1 MGFAIAHV
9 ARHMGA
15 SVTLVAGPVSQ
26 ETPQGVERIDVKSAE
41 NMHEAVM
48 QRAGSADIF
57 IAVAA
62 VADYRVA
69 DIADHKIKKTDPTLS
84 LQLARTKDILAD
96 VAALKDAPFCV
107 GFAAETQDIEKY
119 ARGKLTRK
127 KLDMI
132 AANPVIQGGKAVF
145 GSDTNSLEVF
155 WGSNGHQT
163 IASASKPDVAKQLLE
178 LVAVQYR
185 DADN

>member
-1 MGFAIAHV
+1 MGFAIAH
-9 ARHMGA
+9 AAAHMGA
-15 SVTLVAGPVSQ
+15 NVTLVAGPVTQ
-26 ETPQGVERIDVKSAE
+26 ETPQGVERIDVKSAA

-48 QRAGSADIF
+48 QRADNADIF

-62 VADYRVA
+62 VADYKVA
-69 DIADHKIKKTDPTLS
+69 DIADHKIKKTDPNLS

-96 VAALKDAPFCV
+96 VAALDGAPFCV
-107 GFAAETQDIEKY
+107 GFAAETRDIEKY
-119 ARGKLTRK
+119 ARGKLSRK

-132 AANPVIQGGKAVF
+132 AANPVIPGGKAVF

-155 WGSNGHQT
+155 WGDNGHHT
-163 IASASKPDVAKQLLE
+163 IDSASKPEVADQLLD
-178 LVAVQYR
+178 LIAVQYR